1 MKQISWLR
9 RLFWTWEKLEKY
21 FRDYFEDARK
31 NTNNQIQEMQ
41 KKHFDERISDLKEN
55 INDLKK
61 NKEELVAS
69 IDEWK
74 NRCANIEK
82 DLVRQKT
89 NLKNSEDKFSE
100 NENALQ
106 SLKEKF
112 EKSETI
118 LREKRDENRRLQNEI
133 SDKLNPIAKIEKT
146 FFDKSGSKGVGE
158 LGELQLKVLLEKSGL
173 REDFWT
179 ENLLVNNKNV
189 EFAMKSGKEGKYIP
203 IDSKV
208 ITPEL
213 DEDQKPVIDKNY
225 IAKIKTQAR
234 EMTKYLGKHNTESYG
249 VLVLQSDNIYMNIY
263 EMSPSLFRDV
273 INDHKVYVASPSSF
287 IQMAWSISEI
297 VDIYERVKNDEK
309 IYDQMISAL
318 NSVTK
323 FANAMQATHKNFNVA
338 MNSHFPALENKHSK
352 LLKSLNKADKLKG
365 IKQLELSKNIIKD
378 I

>member
-21 FRDYFEDARK
+21 FRDYFEDAQK
-31 NTNNQIQEMQ
+31 NTNNEIQEMQ
-41 KKHFDERISDLKEN
+41 KKHFDERISDLKN
-55 INDLKK
+55 SND
-61 NKEELVAS
+61 ELANS
-69 IDEWK
+69 RDEWK
-74 NRCANIEK
+74 KRFIDLEK
-82 DLVRQKT
+82 DLVHQEA
-89 NLKNSEDKFSE
+89 NLKNTEDKFKA

-112 EKSETI
+112 EESKTI

-158 LGELQLKVLLEKSGL
+158 LGELQLKVLLERSGL
-173 REDFWT
+173 KKEFWT
-179 ENLLVNNKNV
+179 ENLKVNDKNV
-189 EFAMKSGKEGKYIP
+189 EFAMKSGKEGKWIP

-213 DEDQKPVIDKNY
+213 NEDEKPVIDKNY
-225 IAKIKTQAR
+225 IAKIKIQAK
-234 EMTKYLGKHNTESYG
+234 EMTKYLGKQITESYG
-249 VLVLQSDNIYMNIY
+249 VLVLQSDAIYMNIY
-263 EMSPSLFRDV
+263 EMNQSLFRDV

-309 IYDQMISAL
+309 IYNQMISAL
-318 NSVTK
+318 DTIAK
-323 FANAMQATHKNFNVA
+323 FANAMQTTHKYFNVA

-352 LLKSLNKADKLKG
+352 LRKILNKTGKLKE
-365 IKQLELSKNIIKD
+365 IKQLEVSKTKIRD